1 MANYDRQREQAVR
14 MIKAK
19 GTQAVL
25 EVMTRLGEQDK
36 PWRPTAAGTKHDVWC
51 VVFAD
56 DGETFVDHNITGNV
70 RIALIAPADGLTRIG
85 IGDKLTIKNEVVNI
99 NLVKKLDP
107 DASGAILWTALIT

>member
-1 MANYDRQREQAVR
+1 MADYSRQREQAVR

-19 GTQAVL
+19 GTAAEL
-25 EVMTRLGEQDK
+25 EVMTRLGETDK
-36 PWRPTAAGTKHDVWC
+36 PWRPTATGTKYPVHC
-51 VVFAD
+51 VIFAD

-70 RIALIAPADGLTRIG
+70 RIALIAPTDGLTRIG
-85 IGDKLTIKNEVVNI
+85 IGDKLTVKGEVTNI